1 MNFLLFFAY
10 FWLGVS
16 FLNHWYI
23 KVLGIVLL
31 FVFSYFCKSTKRS
44 IILSCIFFILG
55 LSLELLTL
63 IYLSYDSHFGVVIV
77 SKNSYFILQTISGR
91 YYVYNELNTYE
102 VFDILTVDGKVEK
115 AAFTYYE
122 SQFNFNEYLKTYG
135 VKKMITNSS
144 ITPHFLSL
152 FRIKHLIKNNLS
164 LYDTNTKSILST
176 LLFNLSS
183 SKDYSSLIYSSSLS
197 YYLSISS
204 FHVYFLLEI
213 IEKIV
218 GIKCKEK
225 TVNKVSIFFS
235 IFFLFI
241 SNYKLSLI
249 KLVLLKILVFINYN
263 FFKNKLSKI
272 DLLGI
277 TYIFIGLIFPS
288 YLSSINFY
296 YSLPLYLLLMY
307 SKEGAL
313 TFRTDKRK
321 FYYIVIINLYFIPL
335 LLISN
340 GYFCLLSLPFALV
353 ISPLILIIFIL
364 GLIGLLI
371 PLWPIFKIL
380 SNGFYFLLVNFDKVN
395 IKIYTSRFNIGLVIL
410 YYLFLFLGIYFI
422 ETKRKKKTLYSLG
435 GLTTLILISL
445 LPIENKYSSYI
456 SFINVGQGDSTLIVN
471 KGKSYL
477 IDTGGVSS
485 IDLALETLI
494 PYFKKNGIYKLDAV
508 FITHHDYDHF
518 GALESLKEHFYIGE
532 IIEENNFKVKSF
544 TDIKFFN
551 LNTYSSM
558 WKEENDYSLVL
569 YTSIN
574 NKGIMLMGDAPKNIE
589 KKIVNDYP
597 KLRVDILKL
606 GHHGSS
612 TSSSYE
618 LLNTYKPKISII
630 SCGLKN
636 KYNHPNKEVVVRL
649 EKLNL
654 PYRRTDEEGTIKLK
668 L

>member
-77 SKNSYFILQTISGR
+77 SKNSYFILQTLSGR

-135 VKKMITNSS
+135 VKKMINNAS

-152 FRIKHLIKNNLS
+152 FRIKHLINNNLS

-235 IFFLFI
+235 IFFLII

-288 YLSSINFY
+288 YFSSINFY

-395 IKIYTSRFNIGLVIL
+395 IKIYTSRFNIGFVIL
-410 YYLFLFLGIYFI
+410 YYLFLFLGIYYI

>member
-1 MNFLLFFAY
+1 
-10 FWLGVS
+10 
-16 FLNHWYI
+16 
-23 KVLGIVLL
+23 
-31 FVFSYFCKSTKRS
+31 
-44 IILSCIFFILG
+44 
-55 LSLELLTL
+55 
-63 IYLSYDSHFGVVIV
+63 VVIV

-135 VKKMITNSS
+135 VKKMINNSS

-152 FRIKHLIKNNLS
+152 FRIKHLINNNLS

-225 TVNKVSIFFS
+225 TINKVSIFFS
-235 IFFLFI
+235 IFFLII

-288 YLSSINFY
+288 YFSSINFY

-485 IDLALETLI
+485 IDLAVETLI

-574 NKGIMLMGDAPKNIE
+574 NKGIMLMGDAPTSIE

-597 KLRVDILKL
+597 KLKVDILKL

-618 LLNTYKPKISII
+618 FLNTYKPKISII

>member
-1 MNFLLFFAY
+1 
-10 FWLGVS
+10 
-16 FLNHWYI
+16 
-23 KVLGIVLL
+23 
-31 FVFSYFCKSTKRS
+31 
-44 IILSCIFFILG
+44 
-55 LSLELLTL
+55 
-63 IYLSYDSHFGVVIV
+63 VVIV
-77 SKNSYFILQTISGR
+77 SKNSYFILQTLSGR

-135 VKKMITNSS
+135 VKKMINNSS

-152 FRIKHLIKNNLS
+152 FRIKHLINNNLS

-213 IEKIV
+213 IEKMV

-235 IFFLFI
+235 IFFLII

-288 YLSSINFY
+288 YFSSINFY

-597 KLRVDILKL
+597 KLKVDILKL

-618 LLNTYKPKISII
+618 FLNTYKPKISII

>member
-135 VKKMITNSS
+135 VKKMINNAS

-152 FRIKHLIKNNLS
+152 FRIKHLINNNLS

-235 IFFLFI
+235 IFFLII

-574 NKGIMLMGDAPKNIE
+574 NKGIMLMGDAPTSIE

-597 KLRVDILKL
+597 KLKVDILKL

>member
-135 VKKMITNSS
+135 VKKMINNAS

-152 FRIKHLIKNNLS
+152 FRIKHLINNNLS

>member
-31 FVFSYFCKSTKRS
+31 FVFSYFCKSTKRTL
-44 IILSCIFFILG
+44 ILSCIFFILG

-102 VFDILTVDGKVEK
+102 VFDVLTVDGKVEK

-135 VKKMITNSS
+135 VKKMINNSS

-152 FRIKHLIKNNLS
+152 FRIKHLINNNLS

-183 SKDYSSLIYSSSLS
+183 SKDYLSLIYSSSLS

-235 IFFLFI
+235 IFFLII

-321 FYYIVIINLYFIPL
+321 LYYIVIINLYFIPL

-395 IKIYTSRFNIGLVIL
+395 IKIYTSRFNIGFVIL
-410 YYLFLFLGIYFI
+410 YYLLLFLGIYYV

-477 IDTGGVSS
+477 IDTGGVNSV
-485 IDLALETLI
+485 DLALETLI

-508 FITHHDYDHF
+508 FITHHDYDHY

-589 KKIVNDYP
+589 KKIVKDYP
-597 KLRVDILKL
+597 ELKVDILKL

-618 LLNTYKPKISII
+618 FLNTYKPKISII

-654 PYRRTDEEGTIKLK
+654 SYRRTDEEGTIKLK

>member
-1 MNFLLFFAY
+1 
-10 FWLGVS
+10 
-16 FLNHWYI
+16 
-23 KVLGIVLL
+23 
-31 FVFSYFCKSTKRS
+31 
-44 IILSCIFFILG
+44 
-55 LSLELLTL
+55 
-63 IYLSYDSHFGVVIV
+63 VVIV
-77 SKNSYFILQTISGR
+77 SKNSYFILQTLSGR

-135 VKKMITNSS
+135 VKKMINNSS

-152 FRIKHLIKNNLS
+152 FRIKHLINNNLS

-225 TVNKVSIFFS
+225 TINKVSIFFS
-235 IFFLFI
+235 IFFLII

-288 YLSSINFY
+288 YFSSINFY

-485 IDLALETLI
+485 IDLAVETLI

-574 NKGIMLMGDAPKNIE
+574 NKGIMLMGDAPTSIE

-597 KLRVDILKL
+597 KLKVDILKL

>member
-31 FVFSYFCKSTKRS
+31 FVFSYFCKSTKRTL
-44 IILSCIFFILG
+44 ILSCIFFILG

-102 VFDILTVDGKVEK
+102 VFDVLTVDGKVEK

-135 VKKMITNSS
+135 VKKMINNSS

-152 FRIKHLIKNNLS
+152 FRIKHLINNNLS

-183 SKDYSSLIYSSSLS
+183 SKDYLSLIYSSSLS

-235 IFFLFI
+235 IFFLII

-321 FYYIVIINLYFIPL
+321 LYYIVIINLYFIPL

-380 SNGFYFLLVNFDKVN
+380 SNGFYF
-395 IKIYTSRFNIGLVIL
+395 Y
-410 YYLFLFLGIYFI
+410 
-422 ETKRKKKTLYSLG
+422 
-435 GLTTLILISL
+435 
-445 LPIENKYSSYI
+445 
-456 SFINVGQGDSTLIVN
+456 
-471 KGKSYL
+471 
-477 IDTGGVSS
+477 
-485 IDLALETLI
+485 
-494 PYFKKNGIYKLDAV
+494 
-508 FITHHDYDHF
+508 
-518 GALESLKEHFYIGE
+518 
-532 IIEENNFKVKSF
+532 
-544 TDIKFFN
+544 
-551 LNTYSSM
+551 
-558 WKEENDYSLVL
+558 
-569 YTSIN
+569 
-574 NKGIMLMGDAPKNIE
+574 
-589 KKIVNDYP
+589 
-597 KLRVDILKL
+597 
-606 GHHGSS
+606 
-612 TSSSYE
+612 
-618 LLNTYKPKISII
+618 
-630 SCGLKN
+630 
-636 KYNHPNKEVVVRL
+636 
-649 EKLNL
+649 
-654 PYRRTDEEGTIKLK
+654 
-668 L
+668 

>member
-1 MNFLLFFAY
+1 
-10 FWLGVS
+10 
-16 FLNHWYI
+16 
-23 KVLGIVLL
+23 
-31 FVFSYFCKSTKRS
+31 
-44 IILSCIFFILG
+44 
-55 LSLELLTL
+55 
-63 IYLSYDSHFGVVIV
+63 VVIV
-77 SKNSYFILQTISGR
+77 SKNSYFILQTLSGR

-135 VKKMITNSS
+135 VKKMINNSS

-152 FRIKHLIKNNLS
+152 FRIKHLINNNLS

-225 TVNKVSIFFS
+225 TINKVSIFFS
-235 IFFLFI
+235 IFFLII

-288 YLSSINFY
+288 YFSSINFY

-574 NKGIMLMGDAPKNIE
+574 NKGIMLMGDAPTSIE

-597 KLRVDILKL
+597 KLKVDILKL

>member
-135 VKKMITNSS
+135 VKKMINNAS

-152 FRIKHLIKNNLS
+152 FRIKHLINNNLS

-225 TVNKVSIFFS
+225 TINKVSIFFS
-235 IFFLFI
+235 IFFLII

-288 YLSSINFY
+288 YFSSINFY

-574 NKGIMLMGDAPKNIE
+574 NKGIMLMGDAPTSIE

-597 KLRVDILKL
+597 KLKVDILKL

>member
-135 VKKMITNSS
+135 VKKMINNAS

-152 FRIKHLIKNNLS
+152 FRIKHLINNNLS

-288 YLSSINFY
+288 YFSSINFY

>member
-135 VKKMITNSS
+135 VKKMINNAS

-152 FRIKHLIKNNLS
+152 FRIKHLINNNLS

-225 TVNKVSIFFS
+225 TINKVSIFFS
-235 IFFLFI
+235 IFFLII

-288 YLSSINFY
+288 YFSSINFY

>member
-1 MNFLLFFAY
+1 
-10 FWLGVS
+10 
-16 FLNHWYI
+16 
-23 KVLGIVLL
+23 
-31 FVFSYFCKSTKRS
+31 
-44 IILSCIFFILG
+44 
-55 LSLELLTL
+55 
-63 IYLSYDSHFGVVIV
+63 VVIV

-135 VKKMITNSS
+135 VKKMINNSS

-152 FRIKHLIKNNLS
+152 FRIKHLINNNLS

-225 TVNKVSIFFS
+225 TINKVSIFFS
-235 IFFLFI
+235 IFFLII

-288 YLSSINFY
+288 YFSSINFY

-485 IDLALETLI
+485 IDLAVETLI

-597 KLRVDILKL
+597 KLKVDILKL

-618 LLNTYKPKISII
+618 FLNTYKPKISII

>member
-1 MNFLLFFAY
+1 
-10 FWLGVS
+10 
-16 FLNHWYI
+16 
-23 KVLGIVLL
+23 
-31 FVFSYFCKSTKRS
+31 
-44 IILSCIFFILG
+44 
-55 LSLELLTL
+55 
-63 IYLSYDSHFGVVIV
+63 VVIV
-77 SKNSYFILQTISGR
+77 SKNSYFILQTLSGR

-135 VKKMITNSS
+135 VKKMINNSS

-152 FRIKHLIKNNLS
+152 FRIKHLINNNLS

-225 TVNKVSIFFS
+225 TINKVSIFFS
-235 IFFLFI
+235 IFFLII

-288 YLSSINFY
+288 YFSSINFY

-485 IDLALETLI
+485 IDLAVETLI

-597 KLRVDILKL
+597 KLKVDILKL

-618 LLNTYKPKISII
+618 FLNTYKPKISII

-654 PYRRTDEEGTIKLK
+654 SYRRTDEEGTIKLK